1 MPNHNRD
8 TDKELLLR
16 FLDDELSPEETR
28 RVRKRLDHE
37 PRLAAQLKRLQ
48 ALRHTL
54 EASAVRSFEP
64 GFARRVTHQIT
75 LRTTADAAPSTLE
88 TLYEPLVAIFARLAV
103 AAVLLIGVLGAANAA
118 QYQEAGMAPSS
129 VVEAVF
135 GLPDVTLE
143 TALDE
148 AVIYVDEQEE

>member
-1 MPNHNRD
+1 MPNHTRD
-8 TDKELLLR
+8 TDKKLLLR
-16 FLDDELSPEETR
+16 FLDDELPPEEAR

-37 PRLAAQLKRLQ
+37 PRLAARLKRLQ

-64 GFARRVTHQIT
+64 GFAHRVTQRVT
-75 LRTTADAAPSTLE
+75 LPMAAGAAPSTLE
-88 TLYEPLVAIFARLAV
+88 TLYEPLVAIFARLAA

-118 QYQEAGMAPSS
+118 EYQEAGMAPSS

-148 AVIYVDEQEE
+148 AVIFVDEQEE